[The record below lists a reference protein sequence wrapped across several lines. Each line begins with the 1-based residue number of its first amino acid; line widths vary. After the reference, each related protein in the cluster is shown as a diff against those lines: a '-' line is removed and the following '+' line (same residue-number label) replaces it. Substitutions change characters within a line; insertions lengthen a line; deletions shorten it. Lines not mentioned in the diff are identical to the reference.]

1 MQSIQGGVPAPPL
14 HLGEMVLR
22 QRVGVVLVLWMAGI
36 AAACAPPPEGETT
49 SSRALELR
57 AAAREASARG
67 DDAACVALLEQA
79 VALEPGGA
87 EAWEELGR
95 AREKRGE
102 ATGAV
107 QAYEAAILAAPQRYQ
122 AHLDLAILCMRS
134 GMTGRARSELQEA
147 VDAAP
152 GNATIHWNYGAALV
166 QVGKPEEA
174 RQHLEAALRL
184 DPSLGPAHAEL
195 GRVEALAG
203 HSQQALAHFTQAES
217 LGVHSGIFRANW
229 GLALLQA
236 GRPAAAADQLRQAVA
251 TDSTQASWWNHLGV
265 AELQAGRLVQAEGA
279 FRTSLSLA
287 PLDDVRFNLANLL
300 VQAGRHAEAEALLSP
315 APQRADL
322 LALRGL
328 ALRGLGRSTEARDCL
343 AAAASKAPRD
353 VNVLN
358 NYGVLLAETGDVPGA
373 LEVWRRVLA
382 IEPANQTA
390 QENLKARGGGAAS
403 APRKSQHGP

>member
-1 MQSIQGGVPAPPL
+1 MALCLAGT
-14 HLGEMVLR
+14 
-22 QRVGVVLVLWMAGI
+22 LV
-36 AAACAPPPEGETT
+36 ACAPPPEGETT
-49 SSRALELR
+49 PSRVMELR

-67 DDAACVALLEQA
+67 DDGACVALLEQA

-95 AREKRGE
+95 AREKRGD

-174 RQHLEAALRL
+174 RQHLVAALRL

-203 HSQQALAHFTQAES
+203 HTQQALAHFAQAES
-217 LGVHSGIFRANW
+217 LGVHSAIFHANW
-229 GLALLQA
+229 GLALLQ
-236 GRPAAAADQLRQAVA
+236 GDSPDAAADQLRQAVA
-251 TDSTQASWWNHLGV
+251 ADSTQAAWWNHLGV
-265 AELQAGRLVQAEGA
+265 AELQAGRRAPAEGA
-279 FRTSLSLA
+279 FRTALSLA
-287 PLDDVRFNLANLL
+287 PEDDVRFNLANLL
-300 VQAGRHAEAEALLSP
+300 VQAGRNAEAEALLSP
-315 APQRADL
+315 PPQRADL

-343 AAAASKAPRD
+343 AAAAGKAPRD

-390 QENLKARGGGAAS
+390 QENLKARGGGAAT
-403 APRKSQHGP
+403 APRGPQHGP